1 MSRTRTTS
9 RAATEMLE
17 RDVVVALEREWP
29 ALDPTLAGALREWQQ
44 REPVLAAFASPQ
56 LLVRFLQRFDAD
68 LDAKDA
74 ALAALLRCT
83 QTDARAG
90 RVILQALLPGLKRL
104 AERLIRQP
112 GARDEVWS
120 TLLSA
125 LWERMYSYPLLRRP
139 QRIAAN
145 LLLDTRLAI
154 RQERE
159 RARRWAGHELAL
171 ADVPQPPPSLP
182 VTLERPLRR
191 AADAGAITV
200 DEAELIART
209 RIDGTPL
216 VELAAEIGV
225 EYDALRKRRQRAE
238 RRLLLFLGRPDVRF
252 GGRNRRSF
260 SARVVGAGLAG
271 SAGGGAVT
279 HPKQRR

>member
-1 MSRTRTTS
+1 MSRTPTAGRRT
-9 RAATEMLE
+9 ADVPAL
-17 RDVVVALEREWP
+17 DVVAALEREWP

-56 LLVRFLQRFDAD
+56 LLVRFLQHFDAD

-83 QTDARAG
+83 KTDARAG
-90 RVILQALLPGLKRL
+90 RVILQALLPGLKLL

-112 GARDEVWS
+112 GARDEIWS

-171 ADVPQPPPSLP
+171 ADVPPPPRLLRAA
-182 VTLERPLRR
+182 LEQPLRR

-216 VELAAEIGV
+216 VELAAEIRV
-225 EYDALRKRRQRAE
+225 AYDALRKRRRRAE

-252 GGRNRRSF
+252 GDRNRRSF
-260 SARVVGAGLAG
+260 SARVAGAGLTG
-271 SAGGGAVT
+271 SVGGGAVT

>member
-1 MSRTRTTS
+1 MS
-9 RAATEMLE
+9 E

-29 ALDPTLAGALREWQQ
+29 ALDPTLAAALREWQQ
-44 REPVLAAFASPQ
+44 REPVLAAFAGPQ

-112 GARDEVWS
+112 GTRDEVWS

-159 RARRWAGHELAL
+159 RGRRWAGHELAL
-171 ADVPQPPPSLP
+171 ADVPPPPPSLP

-191 AADAGAITV
+191 AVDAGAITV

-216 VELAAEIGV
+216 VELAAAIGV
-225 EYDALRKRRQRAE
+225 GYDALKKRRQRAE
-238 RRLLLFLGRPDVRF
+238 RRLLLFLGRRDVPSW
-252 GGRNRRSF
+252 GRNRRSF
-260 SARVVGAGLAG
+260 SARVVGTGLAG

>member
-1 MSRTRTTS
+1 MSRARTADLDK
-9 RAATEMLE
+9 AAGSQ
-17 RDVVVALEREWP
+17 RDVVAALEREWP
-29 ALDPTLAGALREWQQ
+29 ALAPRLADALRQWQG
-44 REPVLAAFASPQ
+44 RERALAAFSSPQ

-83 QTDARAG
+83 QTDSRAG

-104 AERLIRQP
+104 AERLVREP
-112 GARDEVWS
+112 GTRDEVWS

-125 LWERMYSYPLLRRP
+125 IWERMYSYPLLRRP

-159 RARRWAGHELAL
+159 RARRRTAGELAR
-171 ADVPQPPPSLP
+171 AEVPLRPRLLPFPP
-182 VTLERPLRR
+182 EQPLRR
-191 AADAGAITV
+191 AVDAGAISAE
-200 DEAELIART
+200 EAELIAQT
-209 RIDGTPL
+209 RIDGRPL
-216 VELAAEIGV
+216 VELAAEMRV
-225 EYDALRKRRQRAE
+225 AYDALRKRRERAE
-238 RRLLLFLGRPDVRF
+238 RRLLLFLGPDVRF
-252 GGRNRRSF
+252 GDRNRRSF
-260 SARVVGAGLAG
+260 SARVAGPGLTG

-279 HPKQRR
+279 HPNQRR

>member
-1 MSRTRTTS
+1 MSRTRTAGLGT
-9 RAATEMLE
+9 ADLPG

-29 ALDPTLAGALREWQQ
+29 ALAPSLLDALRAWRL
-44 REPVLAAFASPQ
+44 REPVLAAFSTPQ

-74 ALAALLRCT
+74 ALAALLRCA

-104 AERLIRQP
+104 AERLIRDP
-112 GARDEVWS
+112 GTRDEVWS
-120 TLLSA
+120 TLLA
-125 LWERMYSYPLLRRP
+125 AAWERIYSYPLVRRP

-159 RARRWAGHELAL
+159 RARRGAARELAL
-171 ADVPQPPPSLP
+171 ADVPPPPRSLP
-182 VTLERPLRR
+182 FPPEQPLRR
-191 AADAGAITV
+191 AVDAGAITAE
-200 DEAELIART
+200 EAELIAQT

-216 VELAAEIGV
+216 VELAAEIRV
-225 EYDALRKRRQRAE
+225 AYDALRKRRERAE
-238 RRLLLFLGRPDVRF
+238 RRLLLFLGQPDVRF
-252 GGRNRRSF
+252 EGRNRRSF
-260 SARVVGAGLAG
+260 SARIAGPGLAG

-279 HPKQRR
+279 DPKQRR

>member
-1 MSRTRTTS
+1 MSRTPTAGR
-9 RAATEMLE
+9 RAADVPAP
-17 RDVVVALEREWP
+17 DVVAALEREWP
-29 ALDPTLAGALREWQQ
+29 ALAPRLAGALHEWQQ
-44 REPVLAAFASPQ
+44 REPALAAFSSPQ

-90 RVILQALLPGLKRL
+90 RVMLQALLPGLKRL
-104 AERLIRQP
+104 AAGLIRQP
-112 GARDEVWS
+112 DVRDEVWS

-125 LWERMYSYPLLRRP
+125 LWERMHGYPLLRRP

-159 RARRWAGHELAL
+159 RAGRTAVRELAL
-171 ADVPQPPPSLP
+171 ADVPAPPRLLP
-182 VTLERPLRR
+182 VALEWPLRR
-191 AADAGAITV
+191 AVDAGAISAK
-200 DEAELIART
+200 EAELIAQT

-216 VELAAEIGV
+216 AEIAASEGV
-225 EYDALRKRRQRAE
+225 RYHTLNVRRIRAE
-238 RRLLLFLGRPDVRF
+238 RRLLLFLGSRAVTSRY
-252 GGRNRRSF
+252 RNRRSF
-260 SARVVGAGLAG
+260 SARVVGDGFTG

-279 HPKQRR
+279 HPKLRR